1 MKNAIVS
8 ILEGITN
15 LGSPR
20 RVDGNFTFNGNAYSY
35 SAYTINQS
43 SGNPIVRIDIK
54 EAKNAK
60 DKN

>member
-8 ILEGITN
+8 ILEGIIN

-20 RVDGNFTFNGNAYSY
+20 RVDGNFMFNGNAYNY
-35 SAYTINQS
+35 SAYIINPS
-43 SGNPIVRIDIK
+43 SGDPIIRIDIK